1 MVRWLLFL
9 KGIRKEEWGE
19 LAMEKPELKKAMTT
33 LEFLSQDKE
42 ARLLYE
48 SRQKALLDERSRLHS
63 AKMEGVYSVAKK
75 MLAKGMDLT
84 TIMEVTGLSEA
95 DLKALRKKEKH

>member
-1 MVRWLLFL
+1 MGNIW
-9 KGIRKEEWGE
+9 KEEWGE

-33 LEFLSQDKE
+33 LELLSQDKE

-63 AKMEGVYSVAKK
+63 AKMEGKMEGFYSVAKK
-75 MLAKGMDLT
+75 CWP
-84 TIMEVTGLSEA
+84 
-95 DLKALRKKEKH
+95 KAWTLQPSWK